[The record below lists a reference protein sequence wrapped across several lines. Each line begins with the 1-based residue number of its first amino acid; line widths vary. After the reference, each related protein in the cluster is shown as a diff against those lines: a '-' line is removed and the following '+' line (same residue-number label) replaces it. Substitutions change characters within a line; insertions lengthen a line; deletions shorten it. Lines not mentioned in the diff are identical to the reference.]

1 MARRR
6 VSKWGV
12 ARQSGRKH
20 IRRALKYY
28 LDVDGASMSGAFRDA
43 FTDVFHLMYE
53 FKLPLTNNSRPN
65 ALDIADDGFS
75 MCEQEREEAENS
87 KLNAIPRDE
96 LLLHIKDYLQYDSS
110 RTLLETRLKY
120 ESDWEGQIDR
130 P

>member
-6 VSKWGV
+6 VSKWAA
-12 ARQSGRKH
+12 ARQSGRGH
-20 IRRALKYY
+20 IRRALKHYI
-28 LDVDGASMSGAFRDA
+28 DVDGASVGGAFRDA

-53 FKLPLTNNSRPN
+53 FKLKLTNNSRPN
-65 ALDIADDGFS
+65 ALDFADDGFY

-96 LLLHIKDYLQYDSS
+96 LLLHIKDYLEYDSS

-120 ESDWEGQIDR
+120 ESDWEGVIDR